1 MRPSGMNTTPAA
13 SPGPLR
19 MTAFTCAAL
28 VSGAALLLA
37 GCSQGAISPS
47 TASGPAVH
55 GDGGNP
61 AAPAPGTERGPAASG
76 SNAAG
81 SNAAGSAGSGGS
93 ASGVARLA
101 LANQSVI
108 YTASLT
114 IQAKNVMAAATRA
127 TAIVTAQGGYVS
139 SEQTSAS
146 PGGHTRPTV
155 SLQLK
160 IPVGAYPATLGN
172 LAGGA
177 IGTET
182 SLSQQAQDVTGQV
195 ADVTSQVTSGQAA
208 ITQLQALLRRA
219 GSVSDLLTV
228 QEQISAQESS
238 LEALQAQAR
247 ALSRETSYATVSVTL
262 LGPQPRR
269 HVVPV
274 KKAGPRHGFLAG
286 LGAGWRGLRVVVS
299 GVLTVL
305 GAVLPFAVVAAVLAA
320 AGYRARRRLRRL
332 LGLRRGSRPT
342 PAG

>member
-1 MRPSGMNTTPAA
+1 MNTIPAA
-13 SPGPLR
+13 SRGPLR
-19 MTAFTCAAL
+19 MTALTCAAL
-28 VSGAALLLA
+28 VSGAALLLT
-37 GCSQGAISPS
+37 GCSQGATSPG
-47 TASGPAVH
+47 TASAPAVH
-55 GDGGNP
+55 GDGANP
-61 AAPAPGTERGPAASG
+61 AAAVPGTEREPAASG

-81 SNAAGSAGSGGS
+81 SNASGNNASGSAGSGES
-93 ASGVARLA
+93 APGVARLA

-114 IQAKNVMAAATRA
+114 VHAKNVMAAATQA
-127 TAIVTAQGGYVS
+127 TAIVSAQGGYVS

-146 PGGHTRPTV
+146 PGGHARPMV

-160 IPVGAYPATLGN
+160 IPVGAYPATLGK

-228 QEQISAQESS
+228 QEQINVQESS

-247 ALSRETSYATVSVTL
+247 ALSRETTYATVSVTL

-269 HVVPV
+269 HVAAV

-299 GVLTVL
+299 GFLTVL

-320 AGYRARRRLRRL
+320 AGYRARHRLRRL

>member
-1 MRPSGMNTTPAA
+1 MNTTPAA
-13 SPGPLR
+13 SRGPLR
-19 MTAFTCAAL
+19 ITTLTCAAL
-28 VSGAALLLA
+28 VCGAALLA
-37 GCSQGAISPS
+37 GCAQGATSPS
-47 TASGPAVH
+47 AASGPAVH
-55 GDGGNP
+55 GNP
-61 AAPAPGTERGPAASG
+61 AAPAPAPGAERGPGTSG
-76 SNAAG
+76 SNTAG
-81 SNAAGSAGSGGS
+81 SNAAGSAGSGES
-93 ASGVARLA
+93 APGAARLA

-114 IQAKNVMAAATRA
+114 VQAKNVMAAATQA

-139 SEQTSAS
+139 SEQTSAT
-146 PGGHTRPTV
+146 PGGQTRPTV

-160 IPVGAYPATLGN
+160 IPVGAYPATLGK

-195 ADVTSQVTSGQAA
+195 ADVTSQVTSGQDA

-219 GSVSDLLTV
+219 GSISDLLTV
-228 QEQISAQESS
+228 QEQISTQESS
-238 LEALQAQAR
+238 LEALQAQER
-247 ALSRETSYATVSVTL
+247 ALSRETAYATVSVTL
-262 LGPQPRR
+262 LGPKPRQ

-274 KKAGPRHGFLAG
+274 KKPVQRHGFLAG
-286 LGAGWRGLRVVVS
+286 LGAGWRGLRLVVS

-320 AGYRARRRLRRL
+320 VGYRARRRLRRL

-342 PAG
+342 PAD

>member
-1 MRPSGMNTTPAA
+1 MNTTPAA
-13 SPGPLR
+13 SRGPLR
-19 MTAFTCAAL
+19 MTTLTCAAL

-37 GCSQGAISPS
+37 GCSQGATSPS
-47 TASGPAVH
+47 TASAPAVH
-55 GDGGNP
+55 GEGANP
-61 AAPAPGTERGPAASG
+61 AAAVPGTEREPAASG
-76 SNAAG
+76 NNASG
-81 SNAAGSAGSGGS
+81 SNAAGSAGSGDS
-93 ASGVARLA
+93 APGVARLA

-114 IQAKNVMAAATRA
+114 VHAKNVMAAATQA
-127 TAIVTAQGGYVS
+127 TAIVSAQGGYVS

-146 PGGHTRPTV
+146 PGGHARPMV

-160 IPVGAYPATLGN
+160 IPVGAYPATLGK

-228 QEQISAQESS
+228 QEQINVQESS

-247 ALSRETSYATVSVTL
+247 ALSRETTYATVSVTL

-269 HVVPV
+269 HVAAV

-286 LGAGWRGLRVVVS
+286 LGAGWRGLRIVVS
-299 GVLTVL
+299 GFLTVL